1 MWICAQLIETIF
13 VWAGSCLY
21 IRVMRSG
28 SATVLV
34 AAVLLLFVTTAPI
47 AQADVG
53 VPDVGPA
60 GTSLIHG
67 DLASTDS
74 TPHAGPGTDG
84 ALVASSLPGGACAAT
99 FIGIDSLPVALCTGY
114 VGIDPP
120 DFAVPTVQLFDP
132 ATARPI
138 ASLQL
143 TKGGLLGGVYGYLD
157 NEDRVVMADGS
168 GSILKVAH
176 RKNPDG
182 RWQLYVDER
191 LDVGE
196 QIPSGDKIT
205 GLAPDFDGRIWFAT
219 TGGVIGTVDAGGGH
233 VGSTQLPAGEKLTNG
248 LTIRPGGASILTSRA
263 LYEMRADE
271 QGVPQ
276 TVWRATYD
284 TSDVR
289 KPGQLAPGSGSTPT
303 YFGPN
308 GDDWVAI
315 VDDAPRPKLLVYR
328 ADDGSPVC
336 STEAFGT
343 SGQGTEN
350 SPMAWGN
357 SIVIP
362 STYGFGYPPF
372 ATSGPSDPPSAPFI
386 GGMTRIDVSENGCE
400 RVWESDDRMA
410 TLPKLSRGDGLIY
423 ALTYGPPAPGGGV
436 QQIGPVYY
444 TAVDF
449 HTGQRTVLTQV
460 GVAPVDEPLQL
471 TGTISADGALWQATV
486 GRMLK
491 IG

>member
-1 MWICAQLIETIF
+1 MQVTR
-13 VWAGSCLY
+13 AG
-21 IRVMRSG
+21 G
-28 SATVLV
+28 STVV
-34 AAVLLLFVTTAPI
+34 FFAVLLLLVMAAPA

-53 VPDVGPA
+53 ALDVGPA

-67 DLASTDS
+67 DPASTDS
-74 TPHAGPGTDG
+74 TPNAGPGTDG
-84 ALVASSLPGGACAAT
+84 TLVASSLPGGVCAAT
-99 FIGIDSLPVALCTGY
+99 FIGSDGLPVALCTGY
-114 VGIDPP
+114 VGVDPDIWSSSASLRLP
-120 DFAVPTVQLFDP
+120 GFAVPTVKLFDP
-132 ATARPI
+132 ATAQPI
-138 ASLQL
+138 ASIQL

-157 NEDRVVMADGS
+157 NQDRVVMADGS
-168 GSILKVAH
+168 GSILKIAH

-182 RWQLYVDER
+182 QWQLFIDER
-191 LDVGE
+191 LDVGD
-196 QIPSGDKIT
+196 QIPADDAIT

-219 TGGVIGTVDAGGGH
+219 TGGVIGTVEAGGGR

-271 QGVPQ
+271 QGVPLI
-276 TVWRATYD
+276 VWRATYEAG
-284 TSDVR
+284 SVR
-289 KPGQLAPGSGSTPT
+289 RPGQLAPGSGTTPT

-308 GDDWVAI
+308 GDEWVAI

-328 ADDGSPVC
+328 SDNGSPVC
-336 STEAFGT
+336 STDAFGT

-350 SPMAWGN
+350 SPMASGN

-362 STYGFGYPPF
+362 STYGFQYPPL
-372 ATSGPSDPPSAPFI
+372 ATSGPSDPPSAPFA

-400 RVWESDDRMA
+400 RVWESNDRIA
-410 TLPKLSRGDGLIY
+410 TLPKLSRADGLIY
-423 ALTYGPPAPGGGV
+423 ALTYGPQAPGGGV

-449 HTGQRTVLTQV
+449 QTGQRKAFAQV

-471 TGTISADGALWQATV
+471 TGTISSDGALWQATV